1 MPTAKTTRRQF
12 LSDVGCGVLVG
23 AVGST
28 LAGEL
33 GLSKAIAGEPEKAL
47 TFGNLEPLVVLM
59 QETPV
64 SRLMPVL
71 TEKLQSGVELRTL
84 VAAAALANARTFG
97 GEDYVG
103 FHTLM
108 AIAPAWHM
116 SRELPSRQQALP
128 VFKVL
133 YRNTNRI
140 QERAGRPSEVPRPV
154 QAASGKQ
161 TAESLREAI
170 HSKDANKADQ

>member
-1 MPTAKTTRRQF
+1 MPTANKTTRRQF

-33 GLSKAIAGEPEKAL
+33 GLSKALAGEPEKAL
-47 TFGNLEPLVVLM
+47 KFGNLEGLVVLM

-64 SRLMPVL
+64 TRLLPVL

-108 AIAPAWHM
+108 AIA
-116 SRELPSRQQALP
+116 
-128 VFKVL
+128 
-133 YRNTNRI
+133 
-140 QERAGRPSEVPRPV
+140 
-154 QAASGKQ
+154 
-161 TAESLREAI
+161 
-170 HSKDANKADQ
+170 

>member
-1 MPTAKTTRRQF
+1 MPTANTTTRRRF

-23 AVGST
+23 AVGAT

-33 GLSKAIAGEPEKAL
+33 GLSPALAGEPEKAL
-47 TFGNLEPLVVLM
+47 TFGNLEGLVVLM

-64 SRLMPVL
+64 TRLLPVL

-108 AIAPAWHM
+108 AIAPASVGPEVRPMIEHWARLH
-116 SRELPSRQQALP
+116 
-128 VFKVL
+128 
-133 YRNTNRI
+133 
-140 QERAGRPSEVPRPV
+140 AGRSALGAITTLIFLW
-154 QAASGKQ
+154 AAY
-161 TAESLREAI
+161 
-170 HSKDANKADQ
+170 